1 MKKFIPISIALCL
14 LLSILP
20 GCGPEKAP
28 VATAGQGITI
38 IDQTGRH
45 VEISVPVERIVSINS
60 GMSALICAFGD
71 GDKIVGR
78 DSYSTFPSY
87 MKDVLEVGKSSAS
100 PNIELILEKKPDVVV
115 ADTMLKDDMREK
127 LEAAGVPVMMD
138 TTTKL
143 ETLIPLIRNIGLM
156 LDKKE
161 KADEIV
167 SSVEHYCT
175 IIDQRIAGLKPDEKP
190 LVFFER
196 RHPYASASALSSYN
210 ITLVA
215 AGGVNIAADEPVAH
229 PKLNAEWVLERNPGV
244 IVNRISG
251 DDTLEEMIALRDEI
265 MSRPGLTG
273 VNAVK
278 EERVYIIKA
287 DVFLALRYPVGL
299 LYYAKWFHPD
309 LFQDIDPGAV
319 HKELIEKFYGKEEWQ
334 SITEEFALPQP

>member
-1 MKKFIPISIALCL
+1 MRKFIPISIALCL
-14 LLSILP
+14 LLSILS
-20 GCGPEKAP
+20 GCGTEKAP
-28 VATAGQGITI
+28 VATTGQEITI
-38 IDQTGRH
+38 IDQTGRY
-45 VEISVPVERIVSINS
+45 VGISVPVERIISINS

-87 MKDVLEVGKSSAS
+87 MQDDLVVARSSAS
-100 PNIELILEKKPDVVV
+100 PNIELILEQHPDVVV
-115 ADTMLKDDMREK
+115 ADTMLKDDQREK
-127 LEAAGVPVMMD
+127 LEAAGVPVLMD

-167 SSVEHYCT
+167 GFIVHYCN
-175 IIDQRIAGLKPDEKP
+175 IIDQRIAGLNSDEMP

-196 RHPYASASALSSYN
+196 RHPYNSASAESSYN

-215 AGGVNIAADEPVAH
+215 AGGINIAADEPVPL
-229 PKLNAEWVLERNPGV
+229 PKLSAEWVLQRSPDV

-251 DDTLEEMIALRDEI
+251 DDTLEEMTALRDEI
-265 MSRPGLTG
+265 MSRPGLAG
-273 VNAVK
+273 VSAVK

-287 DVFLALRYPVGL
+287 DVFLAVRYPVGL
-299 LYYAKWFHPD
+299 LYYSKWFHPD
-309 LFQDIDPGAV
+309 LFQDIDPETV
-319 HKELIEKFYGKEEWQ
+319 HKELIEKFYGQEEWQ
-334 SITEEFALPQP
+334 NITEEFAFPEP

>member
-1 MKKFIPISIALCL
+1 MKKFILISIALCL
-14 LLSILP
+14 LLTVLA
-20 GCGPEKAP
+20 GCESEKAP
-28 VATAGQGITI
+28 AATVGKKVTI
-38 IDQTGRH
+38 IDQTGRY
-45 VEISVPVERIVSINS
+45 VEISLPVERIVSINS

-71 GDKIVGR
+71 EDKIVGR
-78 DSYSTFPSY
+78 DSYSTFPSSL
-87 MKDVLEVGKSSAS
+87 KDVLVVAKSSAS
-100 PNIELILEKKPDVVV
+100 PNIELILEKHPDVVA
-115 ADTMLKDDMREK
+115 ADTMLKDDQREK

-167 SSVEHYCT
+167 SSIEHYCN
-175 IIDQRIAGLKPDEKP
+175 IIDQRIAGLNTDEKP

-196 RHPYASASALSSYN
+196 RHPYDSASAESSYN

-215 AGGVNIAADEPVAH
+215 AGGTNIAADEPVPH
-229 PKLNAEWVLERNPGV
+229 PKLSAECVLERNPDV

-251 DDTLEEMIALRDEI
+251 DDTLEEMAALRDEI
-265 MSRPGLTG
+265 MSRPGLAG
-273 VNAVK
+273 VSAVK
-278 EERVYIIKA
+278 EGRVYIIKA

-309 LFQDIDPGAV
+309 LFQDIDPDAV
-319 HKELIEKFYGKEEWQ
+319 HKELIDKFYGKEEWQ
-334 SITEEFALPQP
+334 SITEEFAFPQP

>member
-14 LLSILP
+14 LLSILS

-28 VATAGQGITI
+28 VAPTGKEVTI
-38 IDQTGRH
+38 IDQTGKH

-78 DSYSTFPSY
+78 DSYSTFPSSL
-87 MKDVLEVGKSSAS
+87 KDVLEVGKSSAS
-100 PNIELILEKKPDVVV
+100 PNIELILEKHPDVVL

-127 LEAAGVPVMMD
+127 LESAGVPVLTD
-138 TTTKL
+138 TTTDL
-143 ETLIPLIRNIGLM
+143 ETLIPLIRKIGLI
-156 LDKKE
+156 LDKEE

-167 SSVEHYCT
+167 GFIEHYSN
-175 IIDQRIAGLKPDEKP
+175 IIDQRIAGLKTDEKP

-196 RHPYASASALSSYN
+196 RNPYDSASASSSYN
-210 ITLVA
+210 KPLVA
-215 AGGVNIAADEPVAH
+215 AGGINIAADEPVSL
-229 PKLNAEWVLERNPGV
+229 PKLSAEWVLERNPDV

-251 DDTLEEMIALRDEI
+251 DDTLEEMAALRDEI
-265 MSRPGLTG
+265 ISEPGLAE
-273 VNAVK
+273 VNAAK
-278 EERVYIIKA
+278 EGKVYIVKS
-287 DVFLALRYPVGL
+287 DVFLSVRYPVGL

-309 LFQDIDPGAV
+309 LFHDIDPSAV

-334 SITEEFALPQP
+334 SITEEFAFPQP

>member
-1 MKKFIPISIALCL
+1 MKKFIPISITLCL
-14 LLSILP
+14 LLSILS

-28 VATAGQGITI
+28 VATAGKEVTI
-38 IDQTGRH
+38 IDKTGKY

-78 DSYSTFPSY
+78 DSYSTFPSSL
-87 MKDVLEVGKSSAS
+87 KDVLEVGRSSAS
-100 PNIELILEKKPDVVV
+100 PNIELILEQRPNVVV

-127 LEAAGVPVMMD
+127 LESAGVPVLTD
-138 TTTKL
+138 TTTDL
-143 ETLIPLIRNIGLM
+143 ETLIPLIRKIGII

-167 SSVEHYCT
+167 DFIEHYSN
-175 IIDQRIAGLKPDEKP
+175 IIDQRIAGLKTDEKP

-196 RHPYASASALSSYN
+196 RNPYDSASALSSYN
-210 ITLVA
+210 KPLVT
-215 AGGVNIAADEPVAH
+215 AGGINIAADEPVSL
-229 PKLNAEWVLERNPGV
+229 PKLSAEWVLQRNPDV

-251 DDTLEEMIALRDEI
+251 DDTLEEMRALRDEI
-265 MSRPGLTG
+265 ISEPGLAD
-273 VNAVK
+273 VSASK
-278 EERVYIIKA
+278 EGKVYIVKS
-287 DVFLALRYPVGL
+287 DVFLAVRYPVGL

-319 HKELIEKFYGKEEWQ
+319 HKELIEKFYGEGEWQ
-334 SITEEFALPQP
+334 SFTECFAFPET